1 MKKKI
6 PDRKP
11 LPPSYRLEE
20 CERFLKNLE
29 SENEMLDD
37 HGHAIIGKRERQP
50 NLEQSES

>member
-6 PDRKP
+6 PDCKS

-37 HGHAIIGKRERQP
+37 HGQAIIGKREQRP
-50 NLEQSES
+50 NLDPSES

>member
-6 PDRKP
+6 TDSTS

-20 CERFLKNLE
+20 CEQFLKNLE

-37 HGHAIIGKRERQP
+37 HGHMIIGIRDRQP
-50 NLEQSES
+50 NVDSSES